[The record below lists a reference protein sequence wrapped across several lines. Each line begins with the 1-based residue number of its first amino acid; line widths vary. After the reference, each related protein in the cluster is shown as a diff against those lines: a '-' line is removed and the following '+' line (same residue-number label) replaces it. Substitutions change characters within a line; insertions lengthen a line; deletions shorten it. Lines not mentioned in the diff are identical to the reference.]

1 MRMMHMQNDLRRH
14 SRFPYSARA
23 ELIRLPHLYEVTLID
38 ISEHGVL
45 IRSNAKTR
53 IEVGDRIRLRL
64 LTEKGNQAFEVEALV
79 AHRSEE
85 FAGLEISAIDRH
97 ARRTLRQLIQ
107 MNLGTPELASRTL
120 AALLQANLSQGAA
133 TA

>member
-1 MRMMHMQNDLRRH
+1 MQNDLRRH

-45 IRSNAKTR
+45 IRSNAKTG
-53 IEVGDRIRLRL
+53 IEVGDQIRLRL
-64 LTEKGNQAFEVEALV
+64 LTEKGNQAFEVEVLV

-85 FAGLEISAIDRH
+85 LAGLEISAIDRH
-97 ARRTLRQLIQ
+97 ARRSLHQLIQ

-120 AALLQANLSQGAA
+120 AALLQANLFYAA
-133 TA
+133 AAA

>member
-1 MRMMHMQNDLRRH
+1 MQMQSDLRRH
-14 SRFPYSARA
+14 SRFPYRAKA

-45 IRSNAKTR
+45 IMSSAKTR
-53 IEVGDRIRLRL
+53 IEIGDQIRLRL

-85 FAGLEISAIDRH
+85 LVGLEISSIDCH
-97 ARRTLRQLIQ
+97 ARITLRQLIQ

-120 AALLQANLSQGAA
+120 PALLKANFSSSAA
-133 TA
+133 AA

>member
-1 MRMMHMQNDLRRH
+1 MQNDLRRH
-14 SRFPYSARA
+14 SRFPYSAKA

-53 IEVGDRIRLRL
+53 IAVGDQIRLRL

-85 FAGLEISAIDRH
+85 IAGLEISSIDRH
-97 ARRTLRQLIQ
+97 ARRSLHQLIQ

-120 AALLQANLSQGAA
+120 ATLLQANLFYAA
-133 TA
+133 AAA